1 MLLSR
6 ISDLCVV
13 NAAAEALETDRR
25 SATLL
30 TRDNDGE
37 KDNDGEDA
45 APRVPT
51 QTLASV

>member
-6 ISDLCVV
+6 ISDLCVANEV
-13 NAAAEALETDRR
+13 VEASETDQR

-37 KDNDGEDA
+37 KDNDGEDTT
-45 APRVPT
+45 PWVPT